1 MLKAV
6 RILALDEDC
15 DDILEQTE
23 EAEDNTNNN
32 IDCDIY
38 LEKDEKDD
46 ETDETDYLN
55 VFENIESDD
64 INSNFQNNILT
75 LTSIELLN

>member
-15 DDILEQTE
+15 DDILEQIE
-23 EAEDNTNNN
+23 ESEDNTNNN

-75 LTSIELLN
+75 LTGKELLN